1 VIFLPISILILNS
14 KFLDCGHVKE
24 NMENGLARMVAEK
37 DSTESDLEVVKQSY
51 KPRKNLQ

>member
-24 NMENGLARMVAEK
+24 NMKNGLARMVAEK